1 VRVLVYPHS
10 MEIGGSQLNAVEL
23 GGAVRD
29 LGHEVLVMSE
39 PGPLVEKVHSLGL
52 EHLPIPLSRR
62 RPSPE
67 VIGSL
72 VAQVRRR
79 GVDVVHG
86 HEWPPA
92 LEAYLG
98 PGLRL
103 GVPAVASVMSAVVAP
118 FLPRNVPLV
127 VGTEQ
132 LRRDVVAGGY
142 RNVTLIEPPV
152 DVVANSPEV
161 GAGDFRAAHGLAADG
176 LAADGLVADGL
187 VADGLVAD
195 GLAADGLLVVVC
207 CRLVPELKLEGLLT
221 ACDAFG
227 ELVRDGYRVQLAVV
241 GDGPARTEVA
251 ERADQAN
258 GLAGRVAVVMVGEL
272 ADPRPAYAAADV
284 VLGMG
289 GSALRGMAFGK
300 PLVVQGERGF
310 WKACY
315 PETAAEFLAG
325 GWYGLGPG
333 TGGVARLKREL
344 APLLAD
350 PRLRATTGRFSR
362 TLVVDRFGLAA
373 AARVLVDVYRTAIE
387 SPRPPR
393 TADLARVAGLLPI
406 YKIRRKL
413 ARING
418 LQIADDFNA
427 IRVR

>member
-1 VRVLVYPHS
+1 
-10 MEIGGSQLNAVEL
+10 
-23 GGAVRD
+23 
-29 LGHEVLVMSE
+29 
-39 PGPLVEKVHSLGL
+39 
-52 EHLPIPLSRR
+52 
-62 RPSPE
+62 
-67 VIGSL
+67 
-72 VAQVRRR
+72 
-79 GVDVVHG
+79 
-86 HEWPPA
+86 
-92 LEAYLG
+92 
-98 PGLRL
+98 
-103 GVPAVASVMSAVVAP
+103 
-118 FLPRNVPLV
+118 VPLV

-187 VADGLVAD
+187 V
-195 GLAADGLLVVVC
+195 ADGLLVVVC

>member
-187 VADGLVAD
+187 AADGLVAD

>member
-1 VRVLVYPHS
+1 MRVLVYPHS

-39 PGPLVEKVHSLGL
+39 PGPLVDVVHSLGL
-52 EHLPIPLSRR
+52 EHLPIPMRRR

-67 VIGSL
+67 VVGSL
-72 VAQVRRR
+72 IAQVRRR

-103 GVPAVASVMSAVVAP
+103 GVPAVATVMSAVVAP

-132 LRRDVVAGGY
+132 LRRDVIAGGY

-161 GAGDFRAAHGLAADG
+161 PAGDFRTVHRLDPKAVLA
-176 LAADGLVADGL
+176 
-187 VADGLVAD
+187 
-195 GLAADGLLVVVC
+195 VVC
-207 CRLVPELKLEGLLT
+207 CRLVRELKLEGLLA

-227 ELVRDGYRVQLAVV
+227 ELARDGQAVQLAIV
-241 GDGPARTEVA
+241 GDGVARAEVQ
-251 ERADQAN
+251 ERANRAN
-258 GLAGRVAVVMVGEL
+258 ALAGRVVVVLIGEL
-272 ADPRPAYAAADV
+272 ADPRPSYAAADV
-284 VLGMG
+284 ILGMG

-310 WKACY
+310 WKACR
-315 PETAAEFLAG
+315 PDTVAEFLAG
-325 GWYGLGPG
+325 GWYGQSDGAGP
-333 TGGVARLKREL
+333 GGVARLKREL
-344 APLLAD
+344 VPLLAD
-350 PRLRATTGRFSR
+350 SAHRASIGVFSR
-362 TLVVDRFGLAA
+362 ALVVERFGLPS
-373 AARVLVDVYRTAIE
+373 AARVMAEVYRKAIE

-393 TADLARVAGLLPI
+393 AADLARLARSLPI
-406 YKIRRKL
+406 YKIQRKL
-413 ARING
+413 SRGNRNQA
-418 LQIADDFNA
+418 ADDFNA
-427 IRVR
+427 IGSS